1 MCADPGAGCAT
12 MSYLPILYLRIPG
25 CIDCAPRY
33 ACMVNATALHA
44 STTVKKG
51 RECPRNLRNQCITAN
66 NPPLASR
73 PVYNSPQSFGANA
86 MRLLRLQLPLVLGVL
101 GVLGLALVSWISGI
115 DATSTATQT
124 YLLWAATAIAAAF
137 LALRLLPRVR

>member
-1 MCADPGAGCAT
+1 
-12 MSYLPILYLRIPG
+12 
-25 CIDCAPRY
+25 
-33 ACMVNATALHA
+33 
-44 STTVKKG
+44 
-51 RECPRNLRNQCITAN
+51 
-66 NPPLASR
+66 
-73 PVYNSPQSFGANA
+73 

-137 LALRLLPRVR
+137 LALRLLPRIR